1 MLIEDLKI
9 DQVLENKEIAETF
22 LCSNQGGI
30 RKSKKTKTI
39 VLLAKFDDCSYKH
52 RKEGDIL
59 YFTGMGKKGDQE
71 MKRQNKSLL
80 NAKEEGFTL
89 HLFELYEAKKTSA
102 LAVNPSAKIPSYIS
116 MGERLKNEIKQN
128 KVMSAL
134 VKDMNITIM
143 DDTNVSM
150 NMIDLNKSLGKL
162 DKIPEIKGK

>member
-59 YFTGMGKKGDQE
+59 YFTGMGKKGNQE

-89 HLFELYEAKKTSA
+89 HLFELYEAKK
-102 LAVNPSAKIPSYIS
+102 YIYKGVVELIS
-116 MGERLKNEIKQN
+116 PPIIEKQLDDENKERDVFMFPLKRSE
-128 KVMSAL
+128 
-134 VKDMNITIM
+134 
-143 DDTNVSM
+143 
-150 NMIDLNKSLGKL
+150 
-162 DKIPEIKGK
+162 